1 MRHTKRS
8 TGFILT
14 TLCTFALLLA
24 AGGLSAFSF
33 APNHAEHGAR
43 FITEA
48 PGAAATVMPD
58 TIPTGTPGGAA
69 TVIPAIPA
77 TATPDVAAT
86 EIPNVTAT
94 TTPGTSATG
103 TPGATTNAQGTYIG
117 TVPNAT
123 NPTDTTWVAL
133 NSHGNEMTAFVT
145 DGSKDHPATFAHWY
159 KGTVQDN
166 KFAAQASQP
175 NAGKLDATVT
185 QDTATGTITLPDG
198 KTLPFTADVLQPA
211 SSSAG
216 AGLYKSEKVV
226 NGKDYVSGWVLAPNP
241 ATAPPTATETPSAT
255 GTPTL
260 VPTLVPTLEP
270 TPPVTLSP
278 TAMPSISGI
287 IQGGGMY
294 DTQTNTVSSVP
305 ELTLQ
310 NIQTKQVT
318 VPNLGELSLV
328 PCTKNGC

>member
-43 FITEA
+43 LITET
-48 PGAAATVMPD
+48 PGAAATMMPD

-69 TVIPAIPA
+69 TEIPA
-77 TATPDVAAT
+77 TATPGGAAT
-86 EIPNVTAT
+86 EIPTTAT
-94 TTPGTSATG
+94 PGGAATG

-133 NSHGNEMTAFVT
+133 NSHGNDMTAFVT

-198 KTLPFTADVLQPA
+198 KMLPFTADVLQAA

-255 GTPTL
+255 ETPA
-260 VPTLVPTLEP
+260 PVPTLEP
-270 TPPVTLSP
+270 SPSVTLSP
-278 TAMPSISGI
+278 TATPSISGI
-287 IQGGGMY
+287 MQGGGMY

-310 NIQTKQVT
+310 NLQSKQVT